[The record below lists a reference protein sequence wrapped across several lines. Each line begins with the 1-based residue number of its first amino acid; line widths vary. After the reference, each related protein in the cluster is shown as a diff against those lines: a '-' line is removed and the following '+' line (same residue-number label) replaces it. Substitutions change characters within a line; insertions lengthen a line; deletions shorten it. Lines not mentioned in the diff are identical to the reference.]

1 MVDPSKGVDRSAR
14 GIVGSRDWQQGPVH
28 RFGSGPN
35 CFKTVALVGQR
46 LTGLLARSRDHQRTV
61 SRNFSDWG
69 ICSTLDAD
77 SSSMK

>member
-1 MVDPSKGVDRSAR
+1 MVGPSATVVAPQLGVKRAKSVIT
-14 GIVGSRDWQQGPVH
+14 GPGSDCMERVAHAPLG
-28 RFGSGPN
+28 FSGVP
-35 CFKTVALVGQR
+35 AI
-46 LTGLLARSRDHQRTV
+46 DHQRTV